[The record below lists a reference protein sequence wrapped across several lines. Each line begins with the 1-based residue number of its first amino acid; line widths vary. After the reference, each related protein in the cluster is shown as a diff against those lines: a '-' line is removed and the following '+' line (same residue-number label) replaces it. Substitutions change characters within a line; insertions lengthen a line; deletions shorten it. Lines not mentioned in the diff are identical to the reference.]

1 MGCGCG
7 GNKGRRVNPS
17 RSPVPKRTIRT
28 SNPTTTRKNG
38 RDTFMEEL
46 RRRKMEVSR
55 RRK

>member
-1 MGCGCG
+1 LKKILDE
-7 GNKGRRVNPS
+7 NNV
-17 RSPVPKRTIRT
+17 
-28 SNPTTTRKNG
+28 TTTRKNG